1 MEEIENG
8 NKNNTLLAN
17 EENKKD
23 DNSSQSK
30 SRNDNSSKN
39 SYKTK
44 KDILPQIRMSR
55 KTNLPISSF
64 NNKLK
69 SSQSQKELFDNP
81 KNMSYLNVNSIEKE
95 KLMLAKLN
103 LGRLRAKIND
113 INYSYKKLLYEK
125 EENIN
130 IIKKAISS
138 NDYTYSENIIKK
150 VEQMLEEAIYNK
162 NNQNQNNQS
171 KKEEDNNQKKI
182 TENQIKEDT
191 SKENENKDINNE
203 ENKENENKD
212 INNEE
217 NKENEKIE
225 NYNENNQD
233 NNNNNQNNQNDNNEN
248 IQNKENE
255 NENVNGNNYNNEING
270 EINKENNENI
280 DNNNINNDTTNQ
292 EIKHKNNYSME
303 TRWEDPNNIKNNSF
317 NNSRINNNSNIINSI
332 EEENSIKEIN
342 DELNKYQIEN
352 GLFEKSVVSSKY
364 YNILKAKA
372 ELATLKHKM
381 IIIKQIISMK
391 DEEINEIKNRAKMK
405 NIIFQSNLL
414 GKNMTELHKIKTKN
428 KEIEDISIPSKNWQY
443 ENLKKKLEYYQKM
456 NESAL
461 AESKNSN
468 DNYISVKNEFDKKT
482 KLVNSLEGKNSNLK
496 YKLNTL
502 RQSDFKKTMALKIMH
517 QKIDQIPSIRD
528 NIENQ
533 KVMISQKEKEINELK
548 QNLNEKLAEYEK
560 SSEKRNNGFEEMNK
574 CERQLNYKISKQKN
588 EFNKTRNEIREIDKL
603 ILKEIEI
610 YENLNKNDQELVHR
624 MYSKKN
630 QDIKEYL
637 NYLQLEGKNIEKKGE
652 ESINNDFKNSI
663 ISNKFE
669 YKFISKIVK
678 KDNNIKKKIIEE
690 ILPLLEDKLVY

>member
-1 MEEIENG
+1 MEEEIEKD

-17 EENKKD
+17 EDNKKD
-23 DNSSQSK
+23 ENSSQTK
-30 SRNDNSSKN
+30 SRNDNISKN
-39 SYKTK
+39 TYKTK
-44 KDILPQIRMSR
+44 KEILPQIQMSR
-55 KTNLPISSF
+55 KTNFPISSF

-69 SSQSQKELFDNP
+69 SSQSQKALFDNQ
-81 KNMSYLNVNSIEKE
+81 KNNLNNIEKE

-113 INYSYKKLLYEK
+113 INYSYKKLLCEK
-125 EENIN
+125 EENLN
-130 IIKKAISS
+130 IIRKAISS

-162 NNQNQNNQS
+162 KNQNQNNQNNQN
-171 KKEEDNNQKKI
+171 KKEDENYQKKI
-182 TENQIKEDT
+182 TENKIEENASKEKEDQ
-191 SKENENKDINNE
+191 NKDINE
-203 ENKENENKD
+203 ENKENENRD
-212 INNEE
+212 INYEDTKN
-217 NKENEKIE
+217 N
-225 NYNENNQD
+225 NENNQD
-233 NNNNNQNNQNDNNEN
+233 IIGNENNQEGNNEN
-248 IQNKENE
+248 MQNENE
-255 NENVNGNNYNNEING
+255 NENGKNYNNEING

-280 DNNNINNDTTNQ
+280 DNNNINNDNQ
-292 EIKHKNNYSME
+292 EIKHKHNYSME

-317 NNSRINNNSNIINSI
+317 NNSRIINNNSNIINSI

-381 IIIKQIISMK
+381 IIIKQVISMK

-468 DNYISVKNEFDKKT
+468 DNYISIKNEFDKKT

-517 QKIDQIPSIRD
+517 QKIEQIPSIKD
-528 NIENQ
+528 TIENQ
-533 KVMISQKEKEINELK
+533 KKMISQKEKEINELK

-610 YENLNKNDQELVHR
+610 YGNLYKNDQESVHQ

-630 QDIKEYL
+630 QDINEYM
-637 NYLQLEGKNIEKKGE
+637 NYLKSQATYIEKKGE
-652 ESINNDFKNSI
+652 EYINEEFKNSV

-678 KDNNIKKKIIEE
+678 KEDNNIKKKIVEE

>member
-1 MEEIENG
+1 MEEEIEKD

-17 EENKKD
+17 EDNKKD
-23 DNSSQSK
+23 ENSSQTK
-30 SRNDNSSKN
+30 SRNDNISKN
-39 SYKTK
+39 TYKTK
-44 KDILPQIRMSR
+44 KEILPQIQMSR
-55 KTNLPISSF
+55 KTNFPISSF

-69 SSQSQKELFDNP
+69 SSQSQKALFDNQ
-81 KNMSYLNVNSIEKE
+81 KNNLNNIEKE

-113 INYSYKKLLYEK
+113 INYSYKKLLCEK
-125 EENIN
+125 EENLN
-130 IIKKAISS
+130 IIRKAISS

-162 NNQNQNNQS
+162 KNQNQNNQNNQN
-171 KKEEDNNQKKI
+171 KKEDENYQKKI
-182 TENQIKEDT
+182 TENKIEENASKEKEDQ
-191 SKENENKDINNE
+191 NKDINE
-203 ENKENENKD
+203 ENKENENRD
-212 INNEE
+212 INYED
-217 NKENEKIE
+217 NKN
-225 NYNENNQD
+225 NNENNQD
-233 NNNNNQNNQNDNNEN
+233 IIGNENNQEGNNEN
-248 IQNKENE
+248 MQNENE
-255 NENVNGNNYNNEING
+255 NENGKNYNNEING

-280 DNNNINNDTTNQ
+280 DNNNINNDNQ
-292 EIKHKNNYSME
+292 EIKHKHNYSME

-317 NNSRINNNSNIINSI
+317 NNSRIINNNSNIINSI

-381 IIIKQIISMK
+381 IIIKQVISMK

-468 DNYISVKNEFDKKT
+468 DNYISIKNEFDKKT

-517 QKIDQIPSIRD
+517 QKIEQIPSIKD
-528 NIENQ
+528 TIENQ
-533 KVMISQKEKEINELK
+533 KKMISQKEKEINELK

-610 YENLNKNDQELVHR
+610 YGNLYKNDQESVHQ

-630 QDIKEYL
+630 QDINEYM
-637 NYLQLEGKNIEKKGE
+637 NYLKSQATYIEKKGE
-652 ESINNDFKNSI
+652 EYINEEFKNSV

-678 KDNNIKKKIIEE
+678 KEDNNIKKKIVEE

>member
-1 MEEIENG
+1 MEEEIEKD

-17 EENKKD
+17 EDNKKD
-23 DNSSQSK
+23 ENSSQTK
-30 SRNDNSSKN
+30 SRNDNISKN
-39 SYKTK
+39 TYKTK
-44 KDILPQIRMSR
+44 KEILPQIQMSR
-55 KTNLPISSF
+55 KTNFPISSF

-69 SSQSQKELFDNP
+69 SSQSQKALFDNQ
-81 KNMSYLNVNSIEKE
+81 KNNLNNIEKE

-113 INYSYKKLLYEK
+113 INYSYKKLLCEK
-125 EENIN
+125 EENLN
-130 IIKKAISS
+130 IIRKAISS

-162 NNQNQNNQS
+162 KNQNQNNQNNQN
-171 KKEEDNNQKKI
+171 KKEDENYQKKI
-182 TENQIKEDT
+182 TENKIEENASKEKEDQ
-191 SKENENKDINNE
+191 NKDINE
-203 ENKENENKD
+203 ENKENENRD
-212 INNEE
+212 INYED
-217 NKENEKIE
+217 NKN
-225 NYNENNQD
+225 NNENNQD
-233 NNNNNQNNQNDNNEN
+233 IIGNENNQEGNNEN
-248 IQNKENE
+248 IQNENE
-255 NENVNGNNYNNEING
+255 NENGKNYNNEING

-280 DNNNINNDTTNQ
+280 DNNNINNDNQ
-292 EIKHKNNYSME
+292 EIKHKHNYSME

-317 NNSRINNNSNIINSI
+317 NNSRIINNNSNIINSI

-381 IIIKQIISMK
+381 IIIKQVISMK

-468 DNYISVKNEFDKKT
+468 DNYISIKNEFDKKT

-517 QKIDQIPSIRD
+517 QKIEQIPSIKD
-528 NIENQ
+528 TIENQ
-533 KVMISQKEKEINELK
+533 KKMISQKEKEINELK

-610 YENLNKNDQELVHR
+610 YGNLYKNDQESVHQ

-630 QDIKEYL
+630 QDIKEYM
-637 NYLQLEGKNIEKKGE
+637 NYLKSQATYIEKKGE
-652 ESINNDFKNSI
+652 EYINEEFKNSV

-678 KDNNIKKKIIEE
+678 KEDNNIKKKIVEE

>member
-1 MEEIENG
+1 MEEEIEKD

-17 EENKKD
+17 EDNKKD
-23 DNSSQSK
+23 ENSSQTK
-30 SRNDNSSKN
+30 SRNDNISKN
-39 SYKTK
+39 TYKTK
-44 KDILPQIRMSR
+44 KEILPQIQMSR
-55 KTNLPISSF
+55 KTNFPISSF

-69 SSQSQKELFDNP
+69 SSQSQKALFDNQ
-81 KNMSYLNVNSIEKE
+81 KNNLNNIEKE

-113 INYSYKKLLYEK
+113 INYSYKKLLCEK
-125 EENIN
+125 EENLN
-130 IIKKAISS
+130 IIRKAISS
-138 NDYTYSENIIKK
+138 NDYTYSESIIKK

-162 NNQNQNNQS
+162 KNQNQNNQNNQN
-171 KKEEDNNQKKI
+171 KKEDENYQKKI
-182 TENQIKEDT
+182 TENKIEENASKEKEDQ
-191 SKENENKDINNE
+191 NKDINE
-203 ENKENENKD
+203 ENKENENRD
-212 INNEE
+212 INYED
-217 NKENEKIE
+217 NKN
-225 NYNENNQD
+225 NNENNQD
-233 NNNNNQNNQNDNNEN
+233 IIGNENNQEGNNEN
-248 IQNKENE
+248 MQNENE
-255 NENVNGNNYNNEING
+255 NENGKNYNNEING

-280 DNNNINNDTTNQ
+280 DNNNINNDNQ
-292 EIKHKNNYSME
+292 EIKHKHNYSME

-317 NNSRINNNSNIINSI
+317 NNSRIINNNSNIINSI

-381 IIIKQIISMK
+381 IIIKQVISMK

-468 DNYISVKNEFDKKT
+468 DNYISIKNEFDKKT

-517 QKIDQIPSIRD
+517 QKIEQIPSIKD
-528 NIENQ
+528 TIENQ
-533 KVMISQKEKEINELK
+533 KKMISQKEKEINELK

-610 YENLNKNDQELVHR
+610 YGNLYKNDQESVHQ

-630 QDIKEYL
+630 QDINEYM
-637 NYLQLEGKNIEKKGE
+637 NYLKSQATYIEKKGE
-652 ESINNDFKNSI
+652 EYISEEFKNSV

-678 KDNNIKKKIIEE
+678 KEDNNIKKKIVEE

>member
-1 MEEIENG
+1 MEEEIEKD

-17 EENKKD
+17 EDNKKD
-23 DNSSQSK
+23 ENSSQTK
-30 SRNDNSSKN
+30 SRNDNISKN
-39 SYKTK
+39 TYKTK
-44 KDILPQIRMSR
+44 KEILPQIQMSR
-55 KTNLPISSF
+55 KTNFPISSF

-69 SSQSQKELFDNP
+69 SSQSQKALFDNQ
-81 KNMSYLNVNSIEKE
+81 KNNLNNIEKE

-113 INYSYKKLLYEK
+113 INYSYKKLLCEK
-125 EENIN
+125 EENLN
-130 IIKKAISS
+130 IIRKAISS

-162 NNQNQNNQS
+162 KNQNQNYQNNQN
-171 KKEEDNNQKKI
+171 KKEDENYQKKI
-182 TENQIKEDT
+182 TENKIEENASKEKEDQ
-191 SKENENKDINNE
+191 NKDINE
-203 ENKENENKD
+203 ENKDNENRD
-212 INNEE
+212 INYED
-217 NKENEKIE
+217 NKN
-225 NYNENNQD
+225 NNENNQD
-233 NNNNNQNNQNDNNEN
+233 IIGNENNQEGNNEN
-248 IQNKENE
+248 MQNENE
-255 NENVNGNNYNNEING
+255 NENGKNYNNEING

-280 DNNNINNDTTNQ
+280 DNNNINNDNQ
-292 EIKHKNNYSME
+292 EIKHKHNYSME

-317 NNSRINNNSNIINSI
+317 NNSRIINNNSNIINSI

-381 IIIKQIISMK
+381 IIIKQVISMK

-468 DNYISVKNEFDKKT
+468 DNYISIKNEFDKKT

-517 QKIDQIPSIRD
+517 QKIEQIPSIKD
-528 NIENQ
+528 TIENQ
-533 KVMISQKEKEINELK
+533 KKMISQKEKEINELK

-610 YENLNKNDQELVHR
+610 YGNLYKNDQESVHQ

-630 QDIKEYL
+630 QDINEYM
-637 NYLQLEGKNIEKKGE
+637 NYLKSQATYIEKKGE
-652 ESINNDFKNSI
+652 EYINEEFKNSV

-678 KDNNIKKKIIEE
+678 KEDNNIKKKIVEE

>member
-1 MEEIENG
+1 MEEEIEKD
-8 NKNNTLLAN
+8 NKNNTLLPN
-17 EENKKD
+17 EDNKKD
-23 DNSSQSK
+23 ENSSQTK
-30 SRNDNSSKN
+30 SRNDNISKN
-39 SYKTK
+39 TYKTK
-44 KDILPQIRMSR
+44 KEILPQIQMSR
-55 KTNLPISSF
+55 KTNFPISSF

-69 SSQSQKELFDNP
+69 SSQSQKALFDNQ
-81 KNMSYLNVNSIEKE
+81 KNNLNNIEKE

-113 INYSYKKLLYEK
+113 INYSYKKLLCEK
-125 EENIN
+125 EENLN
-130 IIKKAISS
+130 IIRKAISS

-162 NNQNQNNQS
+162 KNQNQNNQNNQN
-171 KKEEDNNQKKI
+171 KKEDENYQKKI
-182 TENQIKEDT
+182 TENKIEENASKEKEDQ
-191 SKENENKDINNE
+191 NKDINE
-203 ENKENENKD
+203 ENKENENRD
-212 INNEE
+212 INYE
-217 NKENEKIE
+217 NNKN
-225 NYNENNQD
+225 NNENNQD
-233 NNNNNQNNQNDNNEN
+233 IIGNENNQEGNNEN
-248 IQNKENE
+248 MQNENE
-255 NENVNGNNYNNEING
+255 NENGKNYNNEING

-280 DNNNINNDTTNQ
+280 DNNNINNDNQ
-292 EIKHKNNYSME
+292 EIKHKHNYSME

-317 NNSRINNNSNIINSI
+317 NNSRIINNNSNIINSI

-381 IIIKQIISMK
+381 IIIKQVISMK

-468 DNYISVKNEFDKKT
+468 DNYISIKNEFDKKT

-517 QKIDQIPSIRD
+517 QKIEQIPSIKD
-528 NIENQ
+528 TIENQ
-533 KVMISQKEKEINELK
+533 KKMISQKEKEINELK

-610 YENLNKNDQELVHR
+610 YGNLYKNDQESVHQ

-630 QDIKEYL
+630 QDINEYM
-637 NYLQLEGKNIEKKGE
+637 NYLKSQATYIEKKGE
-652 ESINNDFKNSI
+652 EYINEEFKNSV

-678 KDNNIKKKIIEE
+678 KEDNNIKKKIVEE

>member
-1 MEEIENG
+1 MEEEIEKD

-17 EENKKD
+17 EDNKKD
-23 DNSSQSK
+23 ENSSQTK
-30 SRNDNSSKN
+30 SRNDNISKN
-39 SYKTK
+39 TYKTK
-44 KDILPQIRMSR
+44 KEILPQIQMSR
-55 KTNLPISSF
+55 KTNFPISSF

-69 SSQSQKELFDNP
+69 SSQSQKALFDNQ
-81 KNMSYLNVNSIEKE
+81 KNNLNNIEKE

-113 INYSYKKLLYEK
+113 INYSYKKLLCEK
-125 EENIN
+125 EENLN
-130 IIKKAISS
+130 IIRKAISS
-138 NDYTYSENIIKK
+138 NDYTYSESIIKK

-162 NNQNQNNQS
+162 KNQNQNQNNQNNQN
-171 KKEEDNNQKKI
+171 KKEDENYQKKI
-182 TENQIKEDT
+182 TENKIEENASKEKEDQ
-191 SKENENKDINNE
+191 NKDINE
-203 ENKENENKD
+203 ENKENENRD
-212 INNEE
+212 INYED
-217 NKENEKIE
+217 NKN
-225 NYNENNQD
+225 NNENNQD
-233 NNNNNQNNQNDNNEN
+233 IIGNENNQEGNNEN
-248 IQNKENE
+248 MQNENE
-255 NENVNGNNYNNEING
+255 NENGKNYNNEING

-280 DNNNINNDTTNQ
+280 DNNNINNDNQ
-292 EIKHKNNYSME
+292 EIKHKHNYSME

-317 NNSRINNNSNIINSI
+317 NNSRIINNNSNIINSI

-381 IIIKQIISMK
+381 IIIKQVISMK

-468 DNYISVKNEFDKKT
+468 DNYISIKNEFDKKT

-517 QKIDQIPSIRD
+517 QKIEQIPSIKD
-528 NIENQ
+528 TIENQ
-533 KVMISQKEKEINELK
+533 KKMISQKEKEINELK

-610 YENLNKNDQELVHR
+610 YGNLYKNDQESVHQ

-630 QDIKEYL
+630 QDINEYM
-637 NYLQLEGKNIEKKGE
+637 NYLKSQATYIEKKGE
-652 ESINNDFKNSI
+652 EYINEEFKNSV

-678 KDNNIKKKIIEE
+678 KEDNNIKKKIVEE

>member
-1 MEEIENG
+1 MEEEIEKD

-17 EENKKD
+17 EDNKKD
-23 DNSSQSK
+23 ENSSQTK
-30 SRNDNSSKN
+30 SRNDNISKN
-39 SYKTK
+39 TYKTK
-44 KDILPQIRMSR
+44 KEILPQIQMSR
-55 KTNLPISSF
+55 KTNFPISSF

-69 SSQSQKELFDNP
+69 SSQSQKALFDNQ
-81 KNMSYLNVNSIEKE
+81 KNNLNNIEKE

-113 INYSYKKLLYEK
+113 INYSYKKLLCEK
-125 EENIN
+125 EENLN
-130 IIKKAISS
+130 IIRKAISS
-138 NDYTYSENIIKK
+138 NDYTYSESIIKK

-162 NNQNQNNQS
+162 KNQNQNQNNQNNQN
-171 KKEEDNNQKKI
+171 KKEDENYQKKI
-182 TENQIKEDT
+182 TENKIEENASKEKEDQ
-191 SKENENKDINNE
+191 NKDINE
-203 ENKENENKD
+203 ENKENENRD
-212 INNEE
+212 INYED
-217 NKENEKIE
+217 NKN
-225 NYNENNQD
+225 NNENNQD
-233 NNNNNQNNQNDNNEN
+233 IIGNENNQEGNNEN
-248 IQNKENE
+248 IQNENE
-255 NENVNGNNYNNEING
+255 NENGKNYNNEING

-280 DNNNINNDTTNQ
+280 DNNNINNDNQ
-292 EIKHKNNYSME
+292 EIKHKHNYSME

-317 NNSRINNNSNIINSI
+317 NNSRIINNNSNIINSI

-381 IIIKQIISMK
+381 IIIKQVISMK

-468 DNYISVKNEFDKKT
+468 DNYISIKNEFDKKT

-517 QKIDQIPSIRD
+517 QKIEQIPSIKD
-528 NIENQ
+528 TIENQ
-533 KVMISQKEKEINELK
+533 KKMISQKEKEINELK

-610 YENLNKNDQELVHR
+610 YGNLYKNDQESVHQ

-630 QDIKEYL
+630 QDINEYM
-637 NYLQLEGKNIEKKGE
+637 NYLKSQATYIEKKGE
-652 ESINNDFKNSI
+652 EYINEEFKNSV

-678 KDNNIKKKIIEE
+678 KEDNNIKKKIVEE

>member
-1 MEEIENG
+1 MEEEIEKD

-17 EENKKD
+17 EDNKKD
-23 DNSSQSK
+23 ENSSQTK
-30 SRNDNSSKN
+30 SRNDNISKN
-39 SYKTK
+39 TYKTK
-44 KDILPQIRMSR
+44 KEILPQIQMSR
-55 KTNLPISSF
+55 KTNFPISSF

-69 SSQSQKELFDNP
+69 SSQSQKALFDNQ
-81 KNMSYLNVNSIEKE
+81 KNNLNNIEKE

-113 INYSYKKLLYEK
+113 INYSYKKLLCEK
-125 EENIN
+125 EENLN
-130 IIKKAISS
+130 IIRKAISS

-162 NNQNQNNQS
+162 KNQNQNNQNNQN
-171 KKEEDNNQKKI
+171 KKEDENYQKKI
-182 TENQIKEDT
+182 TENKIEENASKEKEDQ
-191 SKENENKDINNE
+191 NKDINE
-203 ENKENENKD
+203 ENKENENRD
-212 INNEE
+212 INYE
-217 NKENEKIE
+217 NNKN
-225 NYNENNQD
+225 NNENNQD
-233 NNNNNQNNQNDNNEN
+233 IIGNENNQEGNNEN
-248 IQNKENE
+248 MQNENE
-255 NENVNGNNYNNEING
+255 NENGKNYNNEING

-280 DNNNINNDTTNQ
+280 DNNNINNDNQ
-292 EIKHKNNYSME
+292 EIKHKHNYSME

-317 NNSRINNNSNIINSI
+317 NNSRIINNNSNIINSI

-381 IIIKQIISMK
+381 IIIKQVISMK

-468 DNYISVKNEFDKKT
+468 DNYISIKNEFDKKT

-517 QKIDQIPSIRD
+517 QKIEQIPSIKD
-528 NIENQ
+528 TIENQ
-533 KVMISQKEKEINELK
+533 KKMISQKEKEINELK

-610 YENLNKNDQELVHR
+610 YGNLYKNDQESVHQ

-630 QDIKEYL
+630 QDINEYM
-637 NYLQLEGKNIEKKGE
+637 NYLKSQATYIEKKGE
-652 ESINNDFKNSI
+652 EYINEEFKNSV

-678 KDNNIKKKIIEE
+678 KEDNNIKKKIVEE

>member
-1 MEEIENG
+1 MEEEIEKD

-17 EENKKD
+17 EDNKKD
-23 DNSSQSK
+23 ENSSQTK
-30 SRNDNSSKN
+30 SRNDNISKN
-39 SYKTK
+39 TYKTK
-44 KDILPQIRMSR
+44 KEILPQIQMSR
-55 KTNLPISSF
+55 KTNFPISSF

-69 SSQSQKELFDNP
+69 SSQSQKALFDNQ
-81 KNMSYLNVNSIEKE
+81 KNNLNNIEKE

-113 INYSYKKLLYEK
+113 MNNSYKKLLCEK
-125 EENIN
+125 EENLN
-130 IIKKAISS
+130 IIRKAISS
-138 NDYTYSENIIKK
+138 NDYAYSESIIKK

-162 NNQNQNNQS
+162 KNQNQNYQNNQN
-171 KKEEDNNQKKI
+171 KKEDENYQKKI
-182 TENQIKEDT
+182 TENKIEENASKEKEDQ
-191 SKENENKDINNE
+191 NKDINE
-203 ENKENENKD
+203 ENKENENRD
-212 INNEE
+212 INYED
-217 NKENEKIE
+217 NKN
-225 NYNENNQD
+225 NNENNQD
-233 NNNNNQNNQNDNNEN
+233 IIGNENNQEGNNEN
-248 IQNKENE
+248 MQNENE
-255 NENVNGNNYNNEING
+255 NENGKNYNNEING

-280 DNNNINNDTTNQ
+280 DNNNINNDNQ
-292 EIKHKNNYSME
+292 EIKHKHNYSME

-317 NNSRINNNSNIINSI
+317 NNSRIINNNSNIINSI

-364 YNILKAKA
+364 YNLLKAKA

-381 IIIKQIISMK
+381 IIIKQVISMK

-443 ENLKKKLEYYQKM
+443 ENLKKKLEYYRKM

-468 DNYISVKNEFDKKT
+468 DNYISIKNEFDKKT

-517 QKIDQIPSIRD
+517 QKIEQIPSIKD
-528 NIENQ
+528 TIENQ
-533 KVMISQKEKEINELK
+533 KKMISQKEKEINELK

-610 YENLNKNDQELVHR
+610 YGNLYKNDQESVHQ

-630 QDIKEYL
+630 QDINEYM
-637 NYLQLEGKNIEKKGE
+637 NYLKSQATYIEKKGE
-652 ESINNDFKNSI
+652 EYINEEFKNSV

-678 KDNNIKKKIIEE
+678 KEDNNIKKKIVEE

>member
-1 MEEIENG
+1 MEEEIEKD

-17 EENKKD
+17 EDNKKD
-23 DNSSQSK
+23 ENSSQTK
-30 SRNDNSSKN
+30 SRNDNISKN
-39 SYKTK
+39 TYKTK
-44 KDILPQIRMSR
+44 KEILPQIQMSR
-55 KTNLPISSF
+55 KTNFPISSF

-69 SSQSQKELFDNP
+69 SSQSQKALFDNQ
-81 KNMSYLNVNSIEKE
+81 KNNLNNIEKE

-113 INYSYKKLLYEK
+113 INYSYKKLLCEK
-125 EENIN
+125 EENLN
-130 IIKKAISS
+130 IIRKAISS

-162 NNQNQNNQS
+162 KNQNQNNQNNQN
-171 KKEEDNNQKKI
+171 KKEDENYQKKI
-182 TENQIKEDT
+182 TENKIEENASKEKEDQ
-191 SKENENKDINNE
+191 NKDINE
-203 ENKENENKD
+203 ENKENENRD
-212 INNEE
+212 INYED
-217 NKENEKIE
+217 NKN
-225 NYNENNQD
+225 NNENNQD
-233 NNNNNQNNQNDNNEN
+233 IIGNENNQEGNNEN
-248 IQNKENE
+248 IQNENE
-255 NENVNGNNYNNEING
+255 NENGKNYNNEING

-280 DNNNINNDTTNQ
+280 DNNNINNDNQ
-292 EIKHKNNYSME
+292 EIKHKHNYSME

-317 NNSRINNNSNIINSI
+317 NNSRIINNNSNIINSI

-381 IIIKQIISMK
+381 IIIKQVISMK

-468 DNYISVKNEFDKKT
+468 DNYISIKNEFDKKT

-517 QKIDQIPSIRD
+517 QKIEQIPSIKD
-528 NIENQ
+528 TIENQ
-533 KVMISQKEKEINELK
+533 KKMISQKEKEINELK

-610 YENLNKNDQELVHR
+610 YGNLYKNDQESVHQ

-630 QDIKEYL
+630 QDINEYM
-637 NYLQLEGKNIEKKGE
+637 NYLKSQATYIEKKGE
-652 ESINNDFKNSI
+652 EYINEEFKNSV

-678 KDNNIKKKIIEE
+678 KEDNNIKKKIVEE

>member
-1 MEEIENG
+1 MEEEIEKD

-17 EENKKD
+17 EDNKKD
-23 DNSSQSK
+23 ENSSQTK
-30 SRNDNSSKN
+30 SRNDNISKN
-39 SYKTK
+39 TYKTK
-44 KDILPQIRMSR
+44 KEILPQIQMSR
-55 KTNLPISSF
+55 KTNFPISSF

-69 SSQSQKELFDNP
+69 SSQSQKALFDNQ
-81 KNMSYLNVNSIEKE
+81 KNNLNNIEKE

-113 INYSYKKLLYEK
+113 INYSYKKLLCEK
-125 EENIN
+125 EENLN
-130 IIKKAISS
+130 IIRKAISS
-138 NDYTYSENIIKK
+138 NDYTYSESIIKK

-162 NNQNQNNQS
+162 KNQNQNNQNNQN
-171 KKEEDNNQKKI
+171 KKEDENYQKKI
-182 TENQIKEDT
+182 TENKIEENASKEKEDQ
-191 SKENENKDINNE
+191 NKDINE
-203 ENKENENKD
+203 ENKENENRD
-212 INNEE
+212 INYED
-217 NKENEKIE
+217 NKN
-225 NYNENNQD
+225 NNENNQD
-233 NNNNNQNNQNDNNEN
+233 IIGNENNQEGNNEN
-248 IQNKENE
+248 MQNENE
-255 NENVNGNNYNNEING
+255 NENGKNYNNEING

-280 DNNNINNDTTNQ
+280 DNNNINNDNQ
-292 EIKHKNNYSME
+292 EIKHKHNYSME

-317 NNSRINNNSNIINSI
+317 NNSRIINNNSNIINSI

-381 IIIKQIISMK
+381 IIIKQVISMK

-468 DNYISVKNEFDKKT
+468 DNYISIKNEFDKKT

-517 QKIDQIPSIRD
+517 QKIEQIPSIKD
-528 NIENQ
+528 TIENQ
-533 KVMISQKEKEINELK
+533 KKMISQKEKEINELK

-610 YENLNKNDQELVHR
+610 YGNLYKNDQESVHQ

-630 QDIKEYL
+630 QDINEYM
-637 NYLQLEGKNIEKKGE
+637 NYLKSQATYIEKKGE
-652 ESINNDFKNSI
+652 EYINEEFKNSV

-678 KDNNIKKKIIEE
+678 KEDNNIKKKIVEE

>member
-1 MEEIENG
+1 MEEEIEKD

-17 EENKKD
+17 EDNKKD
-23 DNSSQSK
+23 ENSSQTK
-30 SRNDNSSKN
+30 SRNDNISKN
-39 SYKTK
+39 TYKTK
-44 KDILPQIRMSR
+44 KEILPQIQMSR
-55 KTNLPISSF
+55 KTNFPISSF

-69 SSQSQKELFDNP
+69 SSQSQKALFDNQ
-81 KNMSYLNVNSIEKE
+81 KNNLNNIEKE

-113 INYSYKKLLYEK
+113 INYSYKKLLCEK
-125 EENIN
+125 EENLN
-130 IIKKAISS
+130 IIRKAISS
-138 NDYTYSENIIKK
+138 NDYTYSESIIKK

-162 NNQNQNNQS
+162 KNQNQNQNNQNNQN
-171 KKEEDNNQKKI
+171 KKEDENYQKKI
-182 TENQIKEDT
+182 TENKIEENASKEKEDQ
-191 SKENENKDINNE
+191 NKDINE
-203 ENKENENKD
+203 ENKENENRD
-212 INNEE
+212 INYED
-217 NKENEKIE
+217 NKN
-225 NYNENNQD
+225 NNENNQD
-233 NNNNNQNNQNDNNEN
+233 IIGNENNQEGNNEN
-248 IQNKENE
+248 IQNENE
-255 NENVNGNNYNNEING
+255 NGKNYNNEING

-280 DNNNINNDTTNQ
+280 DNNNINNDNQ
-292 EIKHKNNYSME
+292 EIKHKHNYSME

-317 NNSRINNNSNIINSI
+317 NNSRIINNNSNIINSI

-381 IIIKQIISMK
+381 IIIKQVISMK

-414 GKNMTELHKIKTKN
+414 RKNMTELHKIKTKN

-468 DNYISVKNEFDKKT
+468 DNYISIKNEFDKKT

-517 QKIDQIPSIRD
+517 QKIEQIPSIKD
-528 NIENQ
+528 TIENQ
-533 KVMISQKEKEINELK
+533 KKMISQKEKEINELK

-610 YENLNKNDQELVHR
+610 YGNLYKNDQESVHQ

-630 QDIKEYL
+630 QDIKEYM
-637 NYLQLEGKNIEKKGE
+637 NYLKSQATYIEKKGE
-652 ESINNDFKNSI
+652 EYINEEFKNSV

-678 KDNNIKKKIIEE
+678 KEDNNIKKKIVEE

>member
-1 MEEIENG
+1 MEEEIEKD

-17 EENKKD
+17 EDNKKD
-23 DNSSQSK
+23 ENSSQTK
-30 SRNDNSSKN
+30 SRNDNISKN
-39 SYKTK
+39 TYKTK
-44 KDILPQIRMSR
+44 KEILPQIQMSR
-55 KTNLPISSF
+55 KTNFPISSF

-69 SSQSQKELFDNP
+69 SSQSQKALFDNQ
-81 KNMSYLNVNSIEKE
+81 KNNLNNIEKE

-113 INYSYKKLLYEK
+113 INYSYKKLLCEK
-125 EENIN
+125 EENLN
-130 IIKKAISS
+130 IIRKAISS

-162 NNQNQNNQS
+162 KNQNQNTQNNQN
-171 KKEEDNNQKKI
+171 KKEDENYQKKI
-182 TENQIKEDT
+182 TENKIEENASKEKEDQ
-191 SKENENKDINNE
+191 NKDINE
-203 ENKENENKD
+203 ENKENENRD
-212 INNEE
+212 INYED
-217 NKENEKIE
+217 NKN
-225 NYNENNQD
+225 NNENNQD
-233 NNNNNQNNQNDNNEN
+233 IIGNENNQEGNNEN
-248 IQNKENE
+248 MQNENE
-255 NENVNGNNYNNEING
+255 NENGKNYNNEING

-280 DNNNINNDTTNQ
+280 DNNNINNDNQ
-292 EIKHKNNYSME
+292 EIKHKHNYSME

-317 NNSRINNNSNIINSI
+317 NNSRIINNNSNIINSI
-332 EEENSIKEIN
+332 EVENSIKEIN

-381 IIIKQIISMK
+381 IIIKQVISMK

-468 DNYISVKNEFDKKT
+468 DNYISIKNEFDKKT

-502 RQSDFKKTMALKIMH
+502 RQSDFKKTMDLKIMH
-517 QKIDQIPSIRD
+517 QKIEQIPSIKD
-528 NIENQ
+528 TIENQ
-533 KVMISQKEKEINELK
+533 KKMISQKEKEINELK

-610 YENLNKNDQELVHR
+610 YGNLYKNDQESVHQ

-630 QDIKEYL
+630 QDINEYM
-637 NYLQLEGKNIEKKGE
+637 NYLKSQATYIEKKGE
-652 ESINNDFKNSI
+652 EYINEEFKTSV

-678 KDNNIKKKIIEE
+678 KEDNNIKKKIVEE

>member
-1 MEEIENG
+1 MEEEIEKD

-17 EENKKD
+17 EDNKKD
-23 DNSSQSK
+23 ENSSQTK
-30 SRNDNSSKN
+30 SRNDNISKN
-39 SYKTK
+39 TYKTK
-44 KDILPQIRMSR
+44 KEILPQIQMSR
-55 KTNLPISSF
+55 KTNFPISSF

-69 SSQSQKELFDNP
+69 SSQSQKALFDNQ
-81 KNMSYLNVNSIEKE
+81 KNNLNNIEKE

-113 INYSYKKLLYEK
+113 MNNSYKKLLCEK
-125 EENIN
+125 EENLN
-130 IIKKAISS
+130 IIRKAISS
-138 NDYTYSENIIKK
+138 NDYAYSESIIKK

-162 NNQNQNNQS
+162 KNQNQNYQNNQN
-171 KKEEDNNQKKI
+171 KKEDENYQKKI
-182 TENQIKEDT
+182 TENKIEENASKEKEDQ
-191 SKENENKDINNE
+191 NKDINE
-203 ENKENENKD
+203 ENKENENRD
-212 INNEE
+212 INYED
-217 NKENEKIE
+217 NKN
-225 NYNENNQD
+225 NNENNQD
-233 NNNNNQNNQNDNNEN
+233 IIGNENNQEGNNEN
-248 IQNKENE
+248 MQNENE
-255 NENVNGNNYNNEING
+255 NENGKNYNNEING

-280 DNNNINNDTTNQ
+280 DNNNINNDNQ
-292 EIKHKNNYSME
+292 EIKHKHNYSME

-317 NNSRINNNSNIINSI
+317 NNSRIINNNSNIINSI

-364 YNILKAKA
+364 YNLLKAKA

-381 IIIKQIISMK
+381 IIIKQVISMK

-443 ENLKKKLEYYQKM
+443 ENLKKKLEYYRKM

-468 DNYISVKNEFDKKT
+468 DNYISIKNEFDKKT
-482 KLVNSLEGKNSNLK
+482 KLVNSLEGKNTNLK

-517 QKIDQIPSIRD
+517 QKIEQIPSIKD
-528 NIENQ
+528 TIENQ
-533 KVMISQKEKEINELK
+533 KKMISQKEKEINELK

-610 YENLNKNDQELVHR
+610 YGNLYKNDQESVHQ

-630 QDIKEYL
+630 QDINEYM
-637 NYLQLEGKNIEKKGE
+637 NYLKSQATYIEKKGE
-652 ESINNDFKNSI
+652 EYINEEFKNSV

-678 KDNNIKKKIIEE
+678 KEDNNIKKKIVEE